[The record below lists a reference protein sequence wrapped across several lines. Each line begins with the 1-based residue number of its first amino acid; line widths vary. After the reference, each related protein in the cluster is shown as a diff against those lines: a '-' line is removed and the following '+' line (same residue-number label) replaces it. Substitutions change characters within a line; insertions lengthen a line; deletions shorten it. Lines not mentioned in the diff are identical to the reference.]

1 MMRLYL
7 QACPPAAESIER
19 QGVKIDVP
27 HLQLHSQEMARR
39 IMELEEEAYAIAG
52 KEFNLNSPKQLAE
65 NLFVEQKL
73 PILRIS

>member
-1 MMRLYL
+1 MMRLYR

-19 QGVKIDVP
+19 QGVKIDV
-27 HLQLHSQEMARR
+27 LQLHSQEMARR